1 MTQVNL
7 GVHTH
12 NTSVLALYRRFGFE
26 VWGTEKGSLVVA
38 GEPQD
43 EHHMAVTFAIG
54 QMSLFDC
61 PFDKSR
67 LDVGAIHAFLSNA
80 YWSPGIPLQTV
91 ERAIENSLFI
101 GGYIN
106 GLQVAF
112 ARMVTDKATFAYL
125 ADVFVIP
132 SHRGQGLSRRLVG
145 TLLSHPELQGLRR
158 MLLVTR
164 DAHGLYAKFDFSPLA
179 APDRFMERHNPNAY
193 RVSGAA

>member
-67 LDVGAIHAFLSNA
+67 LDVGAIQ
-80 YWSPGIPLQTV
+80 SPEGQVLQ
-91 ERAIENSLFI
+91 
-101 GGYIN
+101 
-106 GLQVAF
+106 
-112 ARMVTDKATFAYL
+112 
-125 ADVFVIP
+125 
-132 SHRGQGLSRRLVG
+132 SR
-145 TLLSHPELQGLRR
+145 TL
-158 MLLVTR
+158 
-164 DAHGLYAKFDFSPLA
+164 D
-179 APDRFMERHNPNAY
+179 
-193 RVSGAA
+193 